1 MSAYLEPPL
10 ERRPAESTPG
20 SRWESCWVLSRLA
33 GDLLSIPFHLLA
45 FLMTRG
51 THRRAFRHALEQG
64 ARSTPGALPS
74 ATPAGGQMAADATPE
89 TT

>member
-10 ERRPAESTPG
+10 ESRPPESAPG

-33 GDLLSIPFHLLA
+33 GDLLSIPFHLIA

-51 THRRAFRHALEQG
+51 THRRAFRHALEEG
-64 ARSTPGALPS
+64 ARSQA
-74 ATPAGGQMAADATPE
+74 AADSTPE
-89 TT
+89 TTR